1 MKLRLCGKCKN
12 FYSPDG
18 EWKDIEF
25 PCTCN
30 HETGKIESL
39 YVQGDIEPYKSMIT
53 GEMITSR
60 SQHKSH
66 MRQHNVQEAG
76 NEQKY
81 FMDMDKVE
89 KVKEQDIKRREW
101 EAKHGPISDKE
112 FDKRKRTLQ

>member
-1 MKLRLCGKCKN
+1 MRLRLCINCKN

-18 EWKDIEF
+18 EWTGIDF

-30 HETGKIESL
+30 HESEKTVDL

-60 SQHKSH
+60 SQHRDH
-66 MRQHNVQEAG
+66 MRQHGVMEAG

-81 FMDMDKVE
+81 FMNMEKVE
-89 KVKEQDIKRREW
+89 LIKEQDAKRREY
-101 EAKHGPISDKE
+101 EKKHGPISDKE

>member
-1 MKLRLCGKCKN
+1 MRLTICSKCKN

-18 EWKDIEF
+18 EWTDIEF
-25 PCTCN
+25 PCTCER
-30 HETGKIESL
+30 ETKKKTEF

-60 SQHKSH
+60 SQHKAH
-66 MRQHNVQEAG
+66 MRQHNVMEAG

-81 FMDMDKVE
+81 FMNMEKVE
-89 KVKEQDIKRREW
+89 LVKEQDAKRREY
-101 EAKHGPISDKE
+101 ERKHGPITDKE